1 MVAHLW
7 LMDQDISG
15 NTIVNIL
22 QNNSHQQFQVDWL
35 NFDGMVVHSLEAK
48 KSQFLAPCR
57 NLLEWYL

>member
-1 MVAHLW
+1 MMKHLW
-7 LMDQDISG
+7 LMDRDISG

-48 KSQFLAPCR
+48 SHNF
-57 NLLEWYL
+57 